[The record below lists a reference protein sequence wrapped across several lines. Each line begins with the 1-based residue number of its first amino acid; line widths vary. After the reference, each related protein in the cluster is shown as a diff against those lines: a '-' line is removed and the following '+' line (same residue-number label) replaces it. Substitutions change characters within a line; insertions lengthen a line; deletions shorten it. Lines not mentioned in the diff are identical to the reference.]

1 MIDVIAV
8 HQAPANLAKT
18 NSMAEL
24 TALFLDITGASSAP
38 KWADKLAAAK
48 RIFKEYAKAP
58 KHPAPEPVVTHVAEL
73 PELYQ
78 AVIETQE
85 QQTGKVLFNDGDDMA
100 DVPPPCTD
108 EYISDPPP
116 VKLKAKD
123 RTYTFSVADEAD
135 LVNAKIPGQM
145 TAILREFMDDTD
157 AHTEGALQAIIQQIA
172 DDGILTTK
180 QPPWRIFQYY
190 RPRMIKLGFLSVS

>member
-58 KHPAPEPVVTHVAEL
+58 KHPAPEPV
-73 PELYQ
+73 
-78 AVIETQE
+78 
-85 QQTGKVLFNDGDDMA
+85 
-100 DVPPPCTD
+100 
-108 EYISDPPP
+108 
-116 VKLKAKD
+116 
-123 RTYTFSVADEAD
+123 
-135 LVNAKIPGQM
+135 
-145 TAILREFMDDTD
+145 
-157 AHTEGALQAIIQQIA
+157 
-172 DDGILTTK
+172 
-180 QPPWRIFQYY
+180 
-190 RPRMIKLGFLSVS
+190 

>member
-38 KWADKLAAAK
+38 KWSDKLAAAK

-58 KHPAPEPVVTHVAEL
+58 KHPVPEPVVTHVAEI
-73 PELYQ
+73 PEQ
-78 AVIETQE
+78 P
-85 QQTGKVLFNDGDDMA
+85 TGVVLFNDGDDMA

-123 RTYTFSVADEAD
+123 RTYTFNVSDEAD

-157 AHTEGALQAIIQQIA
+157 AHTEVALQAMIQEFA
-172 DDGILTTK
+172 HEGILVTK

>member
-24 TALFLDITGASSAP
+24 KSLFTEITGLEKVPSFS
-38 KWADKLAAAK
+38 DKLAAAK

-58 KHPAPEPVVTHVAEL
+58 KHPAPEPVVTHVAEI
-73 PELYQ
+73 PEQ
-78 AVIETQE
+78 P
-85 QQTGKVLFNDGDDMA
+85 TGKVLFNDGDDMA

-108 EYISDPPP
+108 DSLPDPPP

-123 RTYTFSVADEAD
+123 RTYTFNVSGGSLND
-135 LVNAKIPGQM
+135 AKIPGQM
-145 TAILREFMDDTD
+145 MVILGEFMDDTD
-157 AHTEGALQAIIQQIA
+157 DYSEVALQAVILKIA
-172 DDGILTTK
+172 ADGILITK
-180 QPPWRIFQYY
+180 QPAWRIFQYY

>member
-8 HQAPANLAKT
+8 HQAPANLAKS

-24 TALFLDITGASSAP
+24 KSLFTEITGLEKVPSFS
-38 KWADKLAAAK
+38 DKLAAAK

-58 KHPAPEPVVTHVAEL
+58 KHPAPEPVVTHVAEI
-73 PELYQ
+73 PEQ
-78 AVIETQE
+78 P
-85 QQTGKVLFNDGDDMA
+85 TGKVLFNDGDDMA

-108 EYISDPPP
+108 DSLPDPPP

-123 RTYTFSVADEAD
+123 RTYTFNVADESD

-145 TAILREFMDDTD
+145 MVILGEFMDDTD
-157 AHTEGALQAIIQQIA
+157 AHTEVALQAMIQEFA
-172 DDGILTTK
+172 HEGILTTK

-190 RPRMIKLGFLSVS
+190 RPRMIKLGFLTVS

>member
-38 KWADKLAAAK
+38 KWSDKLAAAK

-58 KHPAPEPVVTHVAEL
+58 KHPVPEPVVTHVAEI
-73 PELYQ
+73 PEPTPAPQ
-78 AVIETQE
+78 P
-85 QQTGKVLFNDGDDMA
+85 TGKVLFNDGDDMA

-116 VKLKAKD
+116 VKVKAKD
-123 RTYTFSVADEAD
+123 RTYTFNVSGGSLND
-135 LVNAKIPGQM
+135 AKIPGQM
-145 TAILREFMDDTD
+145 MVILGEFMDDTD
-157 AHTEGALQAIIQQIA
+157 AHTEVALQAIIQQMA
-172 DDGILTTK
+172 DEGILVTK

>member
-1 MIDVIAV
+1 MIDIIAV

-58 KHPAPEPVVTHVAEL
+58 KHPVPEPVVTHVAEI
-73 PELYQ
+73 PEQ
-78 AVIETQE
+78 P
-85 QQTGKVLFNDGDDMA
+85 TGKVLFNDGDDMA

-108 EYISDPPP
+108 DSLPDPPP

-123 RTYTFSVADEAD
+123 RTYTFNVTGDTDVAT
-135 LVNAKIPGQM
+135 KIPMQM
-145 TAILREFMDDTD
+145 TAILREFVDDTD
-157 AHTEGALQAIIQQIA
+157 AHTEVALQAIIQQMA
-172 DDGILTTK
+172 DDSILITK
-180 QPPWRIFQYY
+180 QPAWRIFQYY

>member
-38 KWADKLAAAK
+38 KWSDKLAAAK

-58 KHPAPEPVVTHVAEL
+58 KHPVPEPVVTHVAEI
-73 PELYQ
+73 PEQ
-78 AVIETQE
+78 P
-85 QQTGKVLFNDGDDMA
+85 TGKVLFNDGDDMA
-100 DVPPPCTD
+100 DVPPPCAD

-123 RTYTFSVADEAD
+123 RTYTFKLIDNEAALVDGKMPKQMAD
-135 LVNAKIPGQM
+135 
-145 TAILREFMDDTD
+145 ILREFIDDSD
-157 AHTEGALQAIIQQIA
+157 DYSEVALQAVIQQMA
-172 DDGILTTK
+172 DDGILVTK

-190 RPRMIKLGFLSVS
+190 RPRLIKLGLLSVS

>member
-58 KHPAPEPVVTHVAEL
+58 KHPVPEPVVTHVAEI
-73 PELYQ
+73 PEPTPAPQ
-78 AVIETQE
+78 P
-85 QQTGKVLFNDGDDMA
+85 TGVVLFNDGDDMA

-157 AHTEGALQAIIQQIA
+157 AHTEVALQAIIQQMA

>member
-38 KWADKLAAAK
+38 KWSDKLAAAK

-58 KHPAPEPVVTHVAEL
+58 KHPVPEPVVTHVAEI
-73 PELYQ
+73 PEQ
-78 AVIETQE
+78 P
-85 QQTGKVLFNDGDDMA
+85 TGKVLFNDGDDMA

-108 EYISDPPP
+108 DSLPDPPP

-123 RTYTFSVADEAD
+123 RTYTFNVTADTDVAT
-135 LVNAKIPGQM
+135 KIPMQM
-145 TAILREFMDDTD
+145 TAILREFVDDTD
-157 AHTEGALQAIIQQIA
+157 AHTEVALQAIIQQIA

>member
-58 KHPAPEPVVTHVAEL
+58 KHPVPEPVVTHVAEL

-135 LVNAKIPGQM
+135 LVNAKMPGQM

-157 AHTEGALQAIIQQIA
+157 AHTEVALQAIIQQIA

-190 RPRMIKLGFLSVS
+190 RPRMIKLGFLTVS

>member
-8 HQAPANLAKT
+8 HQAPANLAKS

-24 TALFLDITGASSAP
+24 KSLFTEITGLEKVPSFS
-38 KWADKLAAAK
+38 DKLAAAK

-58 KHPAPEPVVTHVAEL
+58 KHPVPEPVVPHVAEI
-73 PELYQ
+73 PEQ
-78 AVIETQE
+78 P
-85 QQTGKVLFNDGDDMA
+85 TGKVLFNDGDDMA

-108 EYISDPPP
+108 DSLPDPPP

-123 RTYTFSVADEAD
+123 RTYTFKVTDAISVDGANMPA
-135 LVNAKIPGQM
+135 QM
-145 TAILREFMDDTD
+145 STILSEFMDDTD
-157 AHTEGALQAIIQQIA
+157 AHTEVALQAIIQQMA
-172 DDGILTTK
+172 DDSILVTK

-190 RPRMIKLGFLSVS
+190 RPRMIKLGFLTVS

>member
-58 KHPAPEPVVTHVAEL
+58 KHPVPEPVVTHVAEI
-73 PELYQ
+73 PEQ
-78 AVIETQE
+78 P
-85 QQTGKVLFNDGDDMA
+85 TGKVLFNDGDDMA

-123 RTYTFSVADEAD
+123 RTYTFNVTADTDVAT
-135 LVNAKIPGQM
+135 KIPMQM
-145 TAILREFMDDTD
+145 TAILREFVDDTD
-157 AHTEGALQAIIQQIA
+157 AHTEVALQAIIQQMA
-172 DDGILTTK
+172 DDSILVTK

>member
-48 RIFKEYAKAP
+48 RIFKESAKAP

-157 AHTEGALQAIIQQIA
+157 AHTEVALQAIIQQIA

>member
-24 TALFLDITGASSAP
+24 TALFIDITGASSAP
-38 KWADKLAAAK
+38 KWSDKLAAAK

-58 KHPAPEPVVTHVAEL
+58 KHPVPEPVVTHVAEI
-73 PELYQ
+73 PEQ
-78 AVIETQE
+78 P
-85 QQTGKVLFNDGDDMA
+85 TGKVLFNDGDDMA

-116 VKLKAKD
+116 VKVKAKD
-123 RTYTFSVADEAD
+123 RTYTFNVTADTDVAT
-135 LVNAKIPGQM
+135 KIPMQM
-145 TAILREFMDDTD
+145 TAILREFVDDTD
-157 AHTEGALQAIIQQIA
+157 AHTEVALQAMIQEFA
-172 DDGILTTK
+172 HEGILVTK

-190 RPRMIKLGFLSVS
+190 RPRMIKLGFLTVS

>member
-8 HQAPANLAKT
+8 HQAPANLAKS

-24 TALFLDITGASSAP
+24 KSLFTEITGLEKVPSFS
-38 KWADKLAAAK
+38 DKLAAAK

-58 KHPAPEPVVTHVAEL
+58 KHPVPEPVVTHVAEI
-73 PELYQ
+73 PELMTVQ
-78 AVIETQE
+78 P
-85 QQTGKVLFNDGDDMA
+85 TGKVLFNDGDDMA

-108 EYISDPPP
+108 NSLPDPPP
-116 VKLKAKD
+116 AKLKAKD
-123 RTYTFSVADEAD
+123 RTYTFNVSGGSLND
-135 LVNAKIPGQM
+135 AKIPGQM
-145 TAILREFMDDTD
+145 MVILGEFMDDTD
-157 AHTEGALQAIIQQIA
+157 AHTEVALQAIIQQLA

>member
-18 NSMAEL
+18 NTMAEL
-24 TALFLDITGASSAP
+24 TALFIDITGASSAP

-58 KHPAPEPVVTHVAEL
+58 KHPAPEPVVTHVAEI
-73 PELYQ
+73 PEQ
-78 AVIETQE
+78 P
-85 QQTGKVLFNDGDDMA
+85 TGKVLFNDGDDMA
-100 DVPPPCTD
+100 DVPPPCAD

-123 RTYTFSVADEAD
+123 RTYTFKLIDNEAALVDGKMPKQMAD
-135 LVNAKIPGQM
+135 
-145 TAILREFMDDTD
+145 ILREFIDDSD
-157 AHTEGALQAIIQQIA
+157 DYSEVALQAVIQQMA
-172 DDGILTTK
+172 DDGILVTK

-190 RPRMIKLGFLSVS
+190 RPRMIKLGLLSVS

>member
-157 AHTEGALQAIIQQIA
+157 AHTEVALQAIIQQIA

-190 RPRMIKLGFLSVS
+190 RPRMIKLGFLTVS

>member
-1 MIDVIAV
+1 MIDVIAI

-58 KHPAPEPVVTHVAEL
+58 KHPVPEPVVTHVAEI
-73 PELYQ
+73 PEQ
-78 AVIETQE
+78 P
-85 QQTGKVLFNDGDDMA
+85 TGKVLFNDGDDMA
-100 DVPPPCTD
+100 DVPPPCAD
-108 EYISDPPP
+108 KYISDPPP

-123 RTYTFSVADEAD
+123 RTYTFKLIDNEAALVDKKMPKQMAD
-135 LVNAKIPGQM
+135 
-145 TAILREFMDDTD
+145 ILREFIDDSD
-157 AHTEGALQAIIQQIA
+157 DYSEVALQAVIQKIA
-172 DDGILTTK
+172 EDGILVTK
-180 QPPWRIFQYY
+180 QPAWRIFQYY
-190 RPRMIKLGFLSVS
+190 RPRMIKLGLLSVS

>member
-58 KHPAPEPVVTHVAEL
+58 KHPVPEPVVTHVAEI
-73 PELYQ
+73 PEQ
-78 AVIETQE
+78 P
-85 QQTGKVLFNDGDDMA
+85 TGVVLFNDGDDMA

-123 RTYTFSVADEAD
+123 RTYTFNVTADTDVAT
-135 LVNAKIPGQM
+135 KIPMQM

-157 AHTEGALQAIIQQIA
+157 AHTEVALQAMIQEFA
-172 DDGILTTK
+172 HEGILTTK

>member
-58 KHPAPEPVVTHVAEL
+58 KHPVPEPVVTHVAEI
-73 PELYQ
+73 PEQ
-78 AVIETQE
+78 P
-85 QQTGKVLFNDGDDMA
+85 TGKVLFNDGDDMA

-116 VKLKAKD
+116 VKVKAKD
-123 RTYTFSVADEAD
+123 RTYTS
-135 LVNAKIPGQM
+135 
-145 TAILREFMDDTD
+145 LRDSP
-157 AHTEGALQAIIQQIA
+157 I
-172 DDGILTTK
+172 
-180 QPPWRIFQYY
+180 
-190 RPRMIKLGFLSVS
+190 

>member
-24 TALFLDITGASSAP
+24 KSLFTEITGLEKVPSFS
-38 KWADKLAAAK
+38 DKLAAAK

-58 KHPAPEPVVTHVAEL
+58 KHPAPEPVVIHVAEI
-73 PELYQ
+73 PEQ
-78 AVIETQE
+78 P
-85 QQTGKVLFNDGDDMA
+85 TGKVLFNDGDDMA

-108 EYISDPPP
+108 DSLPDPPP

-123 RTYTFSVADEAD
+123 RTYTFNVSGGSLND
-135 LVNAKIPGQM
+135 AKIPGQM
-145 TAILREFMDDTD
+145 MVILGEFMDDTD
-157 AHTEGALQAIIQQIA
+157 DYSEVALQAVILKIA
-172 DDGILTTK
+172 ADGILITK
-180 QPPWRIFQYY
+180 QPAWRIFQYY